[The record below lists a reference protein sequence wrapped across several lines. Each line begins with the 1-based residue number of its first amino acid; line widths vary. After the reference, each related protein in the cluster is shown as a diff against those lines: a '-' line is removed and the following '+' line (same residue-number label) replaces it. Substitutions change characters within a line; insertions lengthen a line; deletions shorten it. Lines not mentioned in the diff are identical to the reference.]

1 MKLTKIESYEIQ
13 AFAFRVMTGYMAPG
27 KDVSPLACEAPYEE
41 RCAAW
46 DEWRNKHAHCI
57 LAMLHGFEALID
69 RDDEPTGALLD
80 EMEQMR
86 ELADALAHGTHFVDS
101 PELHEAM
108 TKAANVLRQCAE
120 RRPDGWQL
128 VPVEPTGRM
137 VDAGREAMQRA
148 PDLGGIVSANTA
160 EVMDSYRAM
169 LAAAPAVPHHA
180 MLASHRRLV
189 EQAIQNA
196 EHPSGMSTHDGKARI
211 DASVLRRMLAII
223 DSLPAAPQAE
233 PKREPLSDEQIY
245 EIGEPF
251 GYFQYGDAQG
261 DKRRAFVRAIER
273 AHGIGGSDAE

>member
-13 AFAFRVMTGYMAPG
+13 AFAFHVMTGYMAPG
-27 KDVSPLACEAPYEE
+27 KDVSPLACEVPYEE

-120 RRPDGWQL
+120 QRPDGWQL
-128 VPVEPTGRM
+128 VPVEPTGLM

-160 EVMDSYRAM
+160 EVMDSYTAM
-169 LAAAPAVPHHA
+169 LAAAPAV
-180 MLASHRRLV
+180 
-189 EQAIQNA
+189 
-196 EHPSGMSTHDGKARI
+196 
-211 DASVLRRMLAII
+211 
-223 DSLPAAPQAE
+223 PQAE
-233 PKREPLSDEQIY
+233 PKREPLSDEQIDAALQTDPAATVL
-245 EIGEPF
+245 ELMGGEMTVGEF
-251 GYFQYGDAQG
+251 KLAL
-261 DKRRAFVRAIER
+261 RRLARTVEH
-273 AHGIGGSDAE
+273 AHGISGGGHD